1 MSTTLLFTNG
11 GSLMCT
17 VSMPVVAAAVTC
29 ALVHPSESVAL
40 AQTALT
46 DVMYATDA
54 CDEPAPTQDACEE
67 HVGGVESGESEECN
81 RGI

>member
-1 MSTTLLFTNG
+1 
-11 GSLMCT
+11 MCT
-17 VSMPVVAAAVTC
+17 VSIPPVAAAVTC
-29 ALVHPSESVAL
+29 ALAHPSESVAL

-67 HVGGVESGESEECN
+67 HVGGVESDEFEECN
-81 RGI
+81 RRL